1 MLLAI
6 TISQSVSQCSLYFLS
21 VQIVIV
27 WEYFYCNFLATN
39 ILLSWY
45 TLAAAAVSMDFILIY
60 SVKLTDI
67 TKRKPYKSEYHTDQ
81 QICTKSTMPRS
92 LAQMYS
98 QCAKVPQLYKFDR
111 FRFVGYIS
119 AFSFPNK
126 MFLFT

>member
-1 MLLAI
+1 
-6 TISQSVSQCSLYFLS
+6 VSHFLS

-27 WEYFYCNFLATN
+27 WEYFIVISN

-111 FRFVGYIS
+111 FRFVGYKFDRFRFVGYIS